1 MLSRLAFVPQDLN
14 QRSDNMEHIEILLAT
29 ASLRANDAVAWA
41 AMTEKHMD
49 TLLLRSTQLTTLI
62 SKLSSGE

>member
-1 MLSRLAFVPQDLN
+1 MPQDLN
-14 QRSDNMEHIEILLAT
+14 QRSDNMEHIEILLAP

-49 TLLLRSTQLTTLI
+49 TLLLRSTQLTALI